1 MVGMRRE
8 RGSVGWLLILS
19 LKKSSNSFDMEEMEL
34 SSFIF
39 KFYVSSAAGW
49 AIQRRIEVDLKRS

>member
-1 MVGMRRE
+1 MVGTRRE
-8 RGSVGWLLILS
+8 KGSVGWLLILS

-39 KFYVSSAAGW
+39 KFYISSAAG
-49 AIQRRIEVDLKRS
+49 